1 MTKPLSTLRE
11 ANGRKSISP
20 RSSPALLALA
30 IPVAALAA
38 LACATD
44 ARAAAAGGKEGELQE
59 VIVTAEKRSETVQ
72 ATPISLSA
80 VTSDE
85 LQHVNLATLE
95 DLAGAVPG
103 VSMRTAGPGQTEYE
117 MRGLTS
123 AGGSTAT
130 VGFYVDE
137 VPLSASAVALNG
149 RTVIDPDLFDLNHV
163 EVLRGPQGTLY
174 GAGSMGGTIKLVT
187 NKPVLGKWEAA
198 TDVSTSWTSS
208 GGKENAG
215 GSLMLNVPLG
225 EIAALRMVGTGKY
238 ISGWIDRYVY
248 GGSFPFPMDP
258 NGTAGAAQYVDAAG
272 LGCVV
277 YFCTRGNIAALTPQ
291 KVVTGTNLERFGSG
305 RVLLLVKPNDSLS
318 ITTTLMYQRIEADG
332 YNVYQAT
339 GTSLNPYPSTP
350 GVYQPWDQPEP
361 YYDQFKMASLDLE
374 WNLGSTTLTVAPA
387 YWQRFVLQSQDS
399 TEALQNINNLTQ
411 FLQSWYVET
420 DPTTQDSIE
429 MRLASNGTGRF
440 QWQGGVYGADL
451 HSGYITYNQ
460 DLPYATALT
469 CGLAG
474 AAGGPPGLPPANGP
488 DYLPT
493 GGQCPFPTSP
503 TSLIRYPISG
513 PCLSNPALPC
523 NSYPDALTANPNGVI
538 FNDNNPNVMKQWA
551 VFGEGNYKLTDH
563 LRLTAGVRF
572 FKFDI
577 SNHADQ
583 AGLGTAAI
591 NQDHTILN
599 SSSSGSAVLPK
610 VNLSYT
616 PTEDLNFYT
625 TIARGSRP
633 GGVNL
638 PIPIPTIAQLS
649 ANPGA
654 YNCNVPLQNQQNPGL
669 PVPPGV
675 YVAQQPTFG
684 PDYVWSYELGEKA
697 RFADRRFT
705 VNADIYYITWKN
717 IQQIESLT
725 CGYPADV
732 NAGNAQA
739 YGPEI
744 ETSTRIMEGLT
755 FNLSYAYTHAVIN
768 QPTADAQ
775 ASGFFPGIRVIN
787 VPKYT
792 AVASIDY
799 QRPFA
804 GGLVGAFHL
813 TSSLVGPILDQAY
826 FREELASHN
835 LIDLKA
841 GVVGGKWA
849 AYLTGT
855 NLTNKLAQLTIDN
868 TVFAWQQPTITRVS
882 TNQPRTVGVD
892 FQYRF

>member
-1 MTKPLSTLRE
+1 MNEPLSTARE
-11 ANGRKSISP
+11 HAAQGRRVP
-20 RSSPALLALA
+20 VLTALMPLTTLGALA
-30 IPVAALAA
+30 FTL
-38 LACATD
+38 D
-44 ARAAAAGGKEGELQE
+44 AHAQSTTGKEVELQE
-59 VIVTAEKRSETVQ
+59 VVVTAEKRQETVQ
-72 ATPISLSA
+72 ETPISLSA
-80 VTSDE
+80 VTADE
-85 LQHVNLATLE
+85 LQHQNLATLE
-95 DLAGAVPG
+95 AIAGAVPG

-130 VGFYVDE
+130 VGFYLDE
-137 VPLSASAVALNG
+137 TPLSASAVALNG

-187 NKPVLGKWEAA
+187 NQPELGKWAVA
-198 TDVSTSWTSS
+198 TDLSTSHTSS
-208 GGKENAG
+208 GGSWNG
-215 GSLMLNVPLG
+215 GASAMLNIPIGDTV
-225 EIAALRMVGTGKY
+225 ALRVVGTDKY
-238 ISGWIDRYVY
+238 ISGWVSRYIY
-248 GGSFPFPMDP
+248 GSSFPFPTDP
-258 NGTAGAAQYVDAAG
+258 NGSPAANQLVDAVG
-272 LGCVV
+272 LGCYV
-277 YFCTRGNIAALTPQ
+277 YYCTRGNIAALTPE
-291 KVVTGTNLERFGSG
+291 KVVNGTNLERFGAV
-305 RVLLLVKPNDSLS
+305 RALLLVKPNDNLS
-318 ITTTLMYQRIEADG
+318 VTTTLMYQRIDADG

-339 GTSLNPYPSTP
+339 GTSPDPYPSTP
-350 GVYQPWDQPEP
+350 GVYQPFDQPEP
-361 YYDQFKMASLDLE
+361 YYDQFKLASLDLV
-374 WNLGSTTLTVAPA
+374 WNLGATTLTVAPA

-420 DPTTQDSIE
+420 DPTTQDSLE
-429 MRLASNGTGRF
+429 MRLASNGETRL

-451 HSGYITYNQ
+451 HSGYVTYNQ
-460 DLPYATALT
+460 DLSYATALT
-469 CGLAG
+469 CGGAG
-474 AAGGPPGLPPANGP
+474 AAGLIGNFNPTAGTCGPGYPYNAPPV
-488 DYLPT
+488 
-493 GGQCPFPTSP
+493 SP
-503 TSLIRYPISG
+503 TSLYRFPITVPPTFYP
-513 PCLSNPALPC
+513 NAL
-523 NSYPDALTANPNGVI
+523 AANPQGVI

-551 VFGEGNYKLTDH
+551 IFGEANYKFTDT
-563 LRLTAGVRF
+563 LKLTAGIRF
-572 FKFDI
+572 FRFDI
-577 SNHADQ
+577 TNHADQ
-583 AGLGTAAI
+583 AGLGTASL
-591 NQDHTILN
+591 NQDHTILDT
-599 SSSSGSAVLPK
+599 SSSGSAVLPK
-610 VNLSYT
+610 LNLSYT
-616 PTEDLNFYT
+616 PTPDLNFYS

-638 PIPIPTIAQLS
+638 PIPIPSIAQIEADS
-649 ANPGA
+649 GA
-654 YNCNVPLQNQQNPGL
+654 YNCNYPLAYQLNPVG
-669 PVPPGV
+669 PPPPGV
-675 YVAQQPTFG
+675 YVSKQPEFG
-684 PDYVWSYELGEKA
+684 PDYVWSYEIGEKA

-705 VNADIYYITWKN
+705 VNGDIYYITWKN
-717 IQQIESLT
+717 IQQVESLT

-744 ETSTRIMEGLT
+744 ETSTRITDKLT

-768 QPTADAQ
+768 DPTPDAQ
-775 ASGFFPGIRVIN
+775 ASGFYPGIRVIN

-799 QRPFA
+799 QQPFSDKLA
-804 GGLVGAFHL
+804 GVFHL

-841 GVVGGKWA
+841 GLSGGQWG

-855 NLTNKLAQLTIDN
+855 NLTNKVAELTIDN